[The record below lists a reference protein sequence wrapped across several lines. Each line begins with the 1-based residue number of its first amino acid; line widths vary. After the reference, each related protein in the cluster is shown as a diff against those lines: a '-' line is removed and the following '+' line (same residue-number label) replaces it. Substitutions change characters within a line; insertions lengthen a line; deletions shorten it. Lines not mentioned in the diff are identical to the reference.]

1 MKRIA
6 SLLLSLLLLVSVSY
20 AESINLASLSFDELA
35 ALRDQ
40 IMLEMMSRDEW
51 QEVTVPVG
59 TYQVG
64 VHIPAGHWM
73 INPTDGAYCYIT
85 IGGTLE
91 ENGKEVK
98 YGSPGYYHAIL
109 VNENCRIY
117 DPGDQS
123 FVDLDLKYGMYI
135 CIENSSVAFTPYSCQ
150 PDLGFSF
157 N

>member
-40 IMLEMMSRDEW
+40 IMMEMMSRDEW
-51 QEVTVPVG
+51 QEVTVPAG

-73 INPTDGAYCYIT
+73 IKPTDGAYCYIT

-91 ENGKEVK
+91 ENEKNIK
-98 YGSPGYYHAIL
+98 YRSSGYYYASIIS
-109 VNENCRIY
+109 ENCRIY

-123 FVDLDLKYGMYI
+123 FVDLELKDDMYI
-135 CIENSSVAFTPYSCQ
+135 CIEKSSAIFTPYTGQ